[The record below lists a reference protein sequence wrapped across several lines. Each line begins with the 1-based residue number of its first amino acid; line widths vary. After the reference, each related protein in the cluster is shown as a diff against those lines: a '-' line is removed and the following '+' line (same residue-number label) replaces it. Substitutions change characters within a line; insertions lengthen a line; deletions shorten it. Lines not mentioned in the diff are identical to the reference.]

1 MYSPAYVAG
10 VYLIKFLLRNLSYS
24 PCSEPSRTQ
33 CIPATRLNAIH
44 PPLPLYLYLIYGSN
58 VPCCFEEVE
67 GVIHYI

>member
-33 CIPATRLNAIH
+33 CIPATRLNAIRKNMKF
-44 PPLPLYLYLIYGSN
+44 LN
-58 VPCCFEEVE
+58 VDEKFK
-67 GVIHYI
+67 GDGLSLH